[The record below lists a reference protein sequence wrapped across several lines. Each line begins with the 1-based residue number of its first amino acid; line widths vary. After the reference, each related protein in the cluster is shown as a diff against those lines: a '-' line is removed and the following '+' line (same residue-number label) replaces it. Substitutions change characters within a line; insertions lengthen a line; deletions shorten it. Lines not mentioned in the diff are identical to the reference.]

1 VLYAHNTTWI
11 ILCQLSTIMY
21 DMSIIVD
28 EIDKKVG
35 MNIRLE
41 RTKKS
46 ISQEGLADMA
56 GIARST
62 MGIVERGEQS
72 PSLQTIAKVAN
83 ALNIDIYKLFI
94 FED

>member
-1 VLYAHNTTWI
+1 MYKM
-11 ILCQLSTIMY
+11 TIK
-21 DMSIIVD
+21 ID

-41 RTKKS
+41 RVKRG
-46 ISQEGLADMA
+46 ISQEGLADIA
-56 GIARST
+56 GLARST

-72 PSLQTIAKVAN
+72 PSLQTITKVAN

-94 FED
+94 FND

>member
-1 VLYAHNTTWI
+1 M
-11 ILCQLSTIMY
+11 TIK
-21 DMSIIVD
+21 VD

-35 MNIRLE
+35 MNIRVA
-41 RTKKS
+41 RIKRG

-56 GIARST
+56 GLARST

-72 PSLQTIAKVAN
+72 PSLQTITKVAN
-83 ALNIDIYKLFI
+83 ALDMDLHKLFI

>member
-1 VLYAHNTTWI
+1 MI
-11 ILCQLSTIMY
+11 IKI
-21 DMSIIVD
+21 D

-41 RTKKS
+41 RTKRS

-56 GIARST
+56 GLARST

-72 PSLQTIAKVAN
+72 PSLQTVAKVAN
-83 ALNIDIYKLFI
+83 ALGIDIQKLFV
-94 FED
+94 FDF

>member
-1 VLYAHNTTWI
+1 MI
-11 ILCQLSTIMY
+11 MTIK
-21 DMSIIVD
+21 ID

-35 MNIRLE
+35 MNIRVA
-41 RTKKS
+41 RIKRG

-56 GIARST
+56 GLARST

-72 PSLQTIAKVAN
+72 PSLQTITKVAN
-83 ALNIDIYKLFI
+83 ALDMDLHKLFI

>member
-1 VLYAHNTTWI
+1 M
-11 ILCQLSTIMY
+11 TIKT
-21 DMSIIVD
+21 D

-41 RTKKS
+41 RIKRS

-56 GIARST
+56 GLARST

-72 PSLQTIAKVAN
+72 PSLQTITKIAN
-83 ALNIDIYKLFI
+83 ALNLEIYKLFI
-94 FED
+94 FND

>member
-1 VLYAHNTTWI
+1 MAI
-11 ILCQLSTIMY
+11 MTIK
-21 DMSIIVD
+21 ID

-35 MNIRLE
+35 LNIRLE
-41 RTKKS
+41 RVKKS

-72 PSLQTIAKVAN
+72 PSLQTIAKIAN
-83 ALNIDIYKLFI
+83 ALNIEVNKLFL

>member
-1 VLYAHNTTWI
+1 M
-11 ILCQLSTIMY
+11 TIK
-21 DMSIIVD
+21 ID

-35 MNIRLE
+35 MNIRVA
-41 RTKKS
+41 RIKRG

-56 GIARST
+56 GLARST

-72 PSLQTIAKVAN
+72 PSLQTITKVSN
-83 ALNIDIYKLFI
+83 ALDMDLYKLFI

>member
-1 VLYAHNTTWI
+1 MAI
-11 ILCQLSTIMY
+11 KI
-21 DMSIIVD
+21 D

-35 MNIRLE
+35 MNIRVA
-41 RTKKS
+41 RIKRG

-56 GIARST
+56 GLARST

-72 PSLQTIAKVAN
+72 PSLQTITKVAN
-83 ALNIDIYKLFI
+83 ALDMDLHKLFI